1 MITRLFVA
9 AAAAL
14 LLTSGVQAARQ
25 PSGPDTIF
33 YNGSIISVDDA
44 TPLAE
49 AFAVKDDRF
58 VAVGGNAE
66 VRALAT
72 TSTRVV
78 DLRGHTVV
86 PGLMDNHNHQ
96 YHVALLTRRGVDV
109 QNNPF
114 VNIYYYVTRVTRE
127 LGPLGVDQNITRPEA
142 WRVETLNNAYL
153 TFEERIKGSIT
164 PRKLADF
171 VILSDNL
178 LTVPEAKILTIHP
191 LATYVGGRKVYTR
204 PDGGF

>member
-9 AAAAL
+9 AAAL
-14 LLTSGVQAARQ
+14 LFTSGVQATRQ

-33 YNGSIISVDDA
+33 YNGTIISVDDA

-58 VAVGGNAE
+58 VGVGSNAK
-66 VRALAT
+66 VRALAS

-109 QNNPF
+109 QN
-114 VNIYYYVTRVTRE
+114 VGSLAE
-127 LGPLGVDQNITRPEA
+127 
-142 WRVETLNNAYL
+142 NA
-153 TFEERIKGSIT
+153 RAS
-164 PRKLADF
+164 P
-171 VILSDNL
+171 
-178 LTVPEAKILTIHP
+178 P
-191 LATYVGGRKVYTR
+191 
-204 PDGGF
+204 